1 MRFVGYFAIEE
12 VFHPQKTAIFWA
24 FFRSE
29 AQNRAFCGK
38 IMLTGRGFV
47 AEWPIQTG
55 AGRLP

>member
-29 AQNRAFCGK
+29 AQNQAFCGK
-38 IMLTGRGFV
+38 IMLTGRGF
-47 AEWPIQTG
+47 
-55 AGRLP
+55 AGWLP